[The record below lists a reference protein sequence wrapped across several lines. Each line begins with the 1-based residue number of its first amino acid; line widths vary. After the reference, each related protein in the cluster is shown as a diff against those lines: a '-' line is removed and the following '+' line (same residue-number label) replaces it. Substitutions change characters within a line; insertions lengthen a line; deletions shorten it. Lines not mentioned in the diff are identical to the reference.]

1 MGDAIVEHTWDGEDE
16 IDLTKNYLSDAD
28 DSVDSDGPGD
38 GTSGPTA
45 AKKRKKLA
53 SLKEKKKKKKLS
65 QQDGMPLDGST
76 SGVMTVDEML
86 LCIVQH
92 RPTRDDSASHAAEKG
107 QEFSPLDFVCS
118 SPTEGS
124 SSLKHYCPFVR
135 AISDYIPTYKRLL
148 GSSDGS
154 AGDDNGCPT
163 LLVVC
168 SSASRANE
176 IIRSLSGRPL
186 KCKVAKLF
194 AKHFKISEQVNTL
207 AQESFP
213 VAVGTPHRLSKL
225 IEVGALSLR
234 LTKLVL
240 VDMQPDSKM
249 FNIITLSAVKH
260 DFYNLLYSCI
270 FPERSHLKIS
280 LINA

>member
-1 MGDAIVEHTWDGEDE
+1 MGDAIVENTWDGEDE

-28 DSVDSDGPGD
+28 DSVDSSDGPGD
-38 GTSGPTA
+38 GTDSSDPTA

-53 SLKEKKKKKKLS
+53 SLKEKKKRLKQGGLS
-65 QQDGMPLDGST
+65 LDGSSSS
-76 SGVMTVDEML
+76 SGGMTVEEML
-86 LCIVQH
+86 SCIVHH
-92 RPTRDDSASHAAEKG
+92 RPPRDDSAAKEH
-107 QEFSPLDFVCS
+107 EFSPLDFLHCS
-118 SPTEGS
+118 SPTEGGS
-124 SSLKHYCPFVR
+124 SSLKQCCPFVR
-135 AISDYIPTYKRLL
+135 AVTDNIPSYKRLL
-148 GSSDGS
+148 GTSAASS
-154 AGDDNGCPT
+154 GDDNGCPT

-168 SSASRANE
+168 SSASRASE
-176 IIRSLSGRPL
+176 IIRSMSGKPL

-194 AKHFKISEQVNTL
+194 AKHFKISEQVHSL
-207 AQESFP
+207 AIEAFP

-260 DFYNLLYSCI
+260 DFYNLLYSYI

-280 LINA
+280 LING